1 MVRIAGLVI
10 CLAACGFSSR
20 TGSGDA
26 PIDTAAVIDAMATM
40 DAPVSFLIEAE
51 AYSSTTMQLGH
62 QWTAVTDEAGYSGG
76 SFMQCLPNSG
86 AACSPADQVPTCSA
100 SLIYQ
105 IEIAQPG
112 AYFFHA
118 RMLGRT
124 TADNSIWYGVD
135 GVLDLNAM
143 GLPNDGVWHW
153 TTGDSFSLAAG
164 AHTLHIWQREIG
176 ARVDVVAL
184 TLSSTP
190 PP

>member
-1 MVRIAGLVI
+1 MVRSMILGA

-20 TGSGDA
+20 AGSGDA
-26 PIDTAAVIDAMATM
+26 PIDAAAVIDAMATM

-51 AYSSTTMQLGH
+51 AYSSTTIPMAH
-62 QWTAVTDEAGYSGG
+62 QWTAVMDEAGYSGA
-76 SFMQCLPNSG
+76 SFMQCLPIAG
-86 AACSPADQVPTCSA
+86 TACSLVAEVPTCSA
-100 SLIYQ
+100 SLVYQ
-105 IEIAQPG
+105 IDVAQPG

-118 RMLGRT
+118 RTLGRT
-124 TADNSIWYGVD
+124 TSENSIWYGID
-135 GVLDLNAM
+135 GVPDPRPM
-143 GLPNDGVWHW
+143 GLPADAIWHW